1 MLSFLLLF
9 GCTTEETLKE
19 KGLRLLP
26 IPNEDFFVR
35 AEHRG
40 IDNHLF
46 DECGHKYF
54 VKEYDYNKNGRVD
67 AYMFYSFNPEE
78 IVYEKGIFLPN
89 IIFYNPDE
97 KGNIRYMWTF
107 RKETDNY
114 IFEEYK
120 PYKPK

>member
-1 MLSFLLLF
+1 
-9 GCTTEETLKE
+9 
-19 KGLRLLP
+19 
-26 IPNEDFFVR
+26 
-35 AEHRG
+35 
-40 IDNHLF
+40 
-46 DECGHKYF
+46 
-54 VKEYDYNKNGRVD
+54 
-67 AYMFYSFNPEE
+67 MFYSFNPEE